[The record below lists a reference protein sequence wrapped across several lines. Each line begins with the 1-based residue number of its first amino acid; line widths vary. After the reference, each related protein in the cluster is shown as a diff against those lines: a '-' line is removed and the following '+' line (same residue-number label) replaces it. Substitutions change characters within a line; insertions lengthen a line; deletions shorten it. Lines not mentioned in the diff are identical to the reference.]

1 MLAAGIAAIPLA
13 LSAPA
18 HADHPADHTVDFT
31 LDEQNGSGAA
41 ATATLTAHDDGSL
54 HVSIEGSGFTPSM
67 PHAQHIHGAAHG
79 GKEFFCPTSSADKNG
94 DGQVATEEA
103 VAQYGGVVVSLT
115 TKGDVS
121 AKSGLAL
128 ERFPVADA
136 EGNLDYERTI
146 PAAQVP
152 DGLVHN
158 LQHSHIVQHGLD
170 VNGNDKYDLQ
180 GLGESVFAKSLGVN
194 GVPEEGTNPATCGEV
209 TPAGA
214 VDTGAG
220 GTNGLEQMPLFAF
233 AGTAFAG
240 AAGAFW
246 LRRRFATVTS

>member
-1 MLAAGIAAIPLA
+1 MLAAGAAAIPLA
-13 LSAPA
+13 FSAPA
-18 HADHPADHTVDFT
+18 NAEDTVNFT

-41 ATATLTAHDDGSL
+41 ATATLTAHHDGSL

-67 PHAQHIHGAAHG
+67 PHAQHIHGSAHG
-79 GKEFFCPTSSADKNG
+79 GMNFFCPTPDADKNG
-94 DGQVATEEA
+94 DGQVATEEG

-136 EGNLDYERTI
+136 EGNLDYDRTI

-158 LQHSHIVQHGLD
+158 LHHSHIVQHGLD
-170 VNGNDKYDLQ
+170 VNGNDKYDLD
-180 GLGESVFAKSLGVN
+180 GLGESVFAKSLGAN

-209 TPAGA
+209 TPTGA
-214 VDTGAG
+214 VDTGAD
-220 GTNGLEQMPLFAF
+220 GTGGLEQMPLFAF
-233 AGTAFAG
+233 AGTALVG
-240 AAGAFW
+240 AAGTFW
-246 LRRRFATVTS
+246 LRRRFAPVAS